1 MYDISNK
8 TTFDDLQIWR
18 KQLEQHI
25 EDYRDLFIAVV
36 GAKYDLIDSRQVKYE
51 KAKSFAEQNQYL
63 FMETSSKTGRNVR
76 ELFNSMAK
84 TMYSRGIQGKRNEVN
99 IGDNQ
104 QDIRQKDIV
113 RLNSKEIKR
122 NKKTCC
128 N

>member
-1 MYDISNK
+1 
-8 TTFDDLQIWR
+8 
-18 KQLEQHI
+18 
-25 EDYRDLFIAVV
+25 
-36 GAKYDLIDSRQVKYE
+36 
-51 KAKSFAEQNQYL
+51 
-63 FMETSSKTGRNVR
+63 
-76 ELFNSMAK
+76 
-84 TMYSRGIQGKRNEVN
+84 MYSRGIQGKRNEVN